1 VNLSNEDTLRLN
13 VLLANDVKAVRIDEN
28 SMTLHALLP
37 GKEAEIQLKPDCRS
51 DQYVKRVREFLSGH
65 VLGSPGGYP
74 VYLKRW
80 TRMGQAKDES
90 LTDLLVLGEPEAVVA
105 VACAP
110 GLTDELAQRVWWI
123 EQSADTARRML
134 ASPHVAQGSMGKV
147 LAEFLVEFL
156 PFETEPLDILHTVR
170 LLLQPGLIDDET
182 RLKIWERGKNKP
194 IFRVGFLEIAA
205 DNLPEP
211 VPAHS
216 RYSEIIELVMPLAN
230 SGNAAAVFFGKLFS
244 ESGQTFVTHAANL
257 LKKPSSQEAVLN
269 VFDAIARF
277 FSPLNMTDDLSK
289 PVSIDAIHDN
299 VDQLISQPTKQLAD
313 LVRMAPDLSGYLR
326 TAMVLSF
333 LNEQM
338 LMPMFASS
346 SAVGSVLRKQ
356 VKPVTEPVM
365 QELHSLLQ

>member
-13 VLLANDVKAVRIDEN
+13 VLLANEVQAVRIDEN

-37 GKEAEIQLKPDCRS
+37 GKEAEIQLKPDCRNE
-51 DQYVKRVREFLSGH
+51 QYVKRVREFLSGH

-80 TRMGQAKDES
+80 TRMGQAKDGS
-90 LTDLLVLGEPEAVVA
+90 LTDLLILGEPEAVVA

-134 ASPHVAQGSMGKV
+134 ASQNVAQGNMGKI
-147 LAEFLVEFL
+147 LADFLVEFL

-170 LLLQPGLIDDET
+170 LLLQPGLIDNKT
-182 RLKIWERGKNKP
+182 KQKIWERGKNKP

-205 DNLPEP
+205 DELPDP
-211 VPAHS
+211 TSAHF
-216 RYSEIIELVMPLAN
+216 RYQEISELVMPLSR
-230 SGNAAAVFFGKLFS
+230 SGNTLADFISKLFS
-244 ESGQTFVTHAANL
+244 ENGQTFVTHAASL
-257 LKKPSSQEAVLN
+257 LKKPSSQEAVIN
-269 VFDAIARF
+269 VFDAIARY
-277 FSPLNMTDDLSK
+277 FSPLDMSYDLSR
-289 PVSIDAIHDN
+289 PVSVDAIHEYVN
-299 VDQLISQPTKQLAD
+299 QIMQQPDQHVNELIQA
-313 LVRMAPDLSGYLR
+313 APDLTGYFR
-326 TAMVLSF
+326 TAMVLSQ

-346 SAVGSVLRKQ
+346 TAVGSVLRKQ

-365 QELHSLLQ
+365 HELHSLLQ